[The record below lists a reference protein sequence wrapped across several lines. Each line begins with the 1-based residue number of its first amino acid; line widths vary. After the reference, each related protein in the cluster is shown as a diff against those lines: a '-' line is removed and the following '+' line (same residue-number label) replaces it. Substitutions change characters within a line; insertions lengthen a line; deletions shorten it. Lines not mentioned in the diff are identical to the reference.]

1 MSPGSHLLDSGNRLV
16 DSGSGSH
23 PLYLSLW
30 LLPPMPVRQHL
41 AKEIAKL
48 AMRFSSHGSSA
59 PFMPHVTI
67 VGSIACGTI
76 REAKQLGT
84 ELQQGLR
91 GSGSV
96 PCRFDDSKPCLA
108 MYRKN
113 DTNGGDICD
122 NGDKRHL
129 VWSQSC
135 IAVMERSPEFMNLL
149 NLSRHVLKLPPGEWM
164 FPGPICEPHFSLFY
178 GDQQIPSHI
187 SIPAPPNFVATEAS
201 LYMTTPGTRQGVAK
215 WREITRISLLP

>member
-16 DSGSGSH
+16 DRGSGSH

-41 AKEIAKL
+41 AKDIAKL
-48 AMRFSSHGSSA
+48 AMRFSSQGSSA

-67 VGSIACGTI
+67 VGSIACETLG
-76 REAKQLGT
+76 EAQQLGI
-84 ELQQGLR
+84 ELQQRLQ

-108 MYRKN
+108 MYRN
-113 DTNGGDICD
+113 DETDGGDRCTSD
-122 NGDKRHL
+122 DKRLL

-135 IAVMERSPEFMNLL
+135 ISVMERSPEFMSLL
-149 NLSRHVLKLPPGEWM
+149 NLSRLVLKLPPGEWM
-164 FPGPICEPHFSLFY
+164 FPGPICEPHFSMFY
-178 GDQQIPSHI
+178 GDRQIPPHF